1 MAIQDFI
8 NDELPKLKQN
18 GLDLDKTFAICSYVP
33 GQDVQK
39 MVADTFKYNRVI
51 YCQDIISEKLPPV
64 LNFYGCLSLLKELTN
79 KDIIKFDIDNPDN
92 ILVYRDSSKSQK
104 AGWYSV
110 NIFTVAQ
117 ELLNDGNSQQHLMS
131 VYEEKTGE
139 PYKENGDNFI
149 TKQDRDN
156 LEL

>member
-1 MAIQDFI
+1 
-8 NDELPKLKQN
+8 
-18 GLDLDKTFAICSYVP
+18 
-33 GQDVQK
+33 
-39 MVADTFKYNRVI
+39 MVANTFKYNRVI
-51 YCQDIISEKLPPV
+51 YCQDVISEKLPPV

-92 ILVYRDSSKSQK
+92 ILVYRDKSKIQK
-104 AGWYSV
+104 EGWYSV

-117 ELLNDGNSQQHLMS
+117 ELLNDGNSQQYLMS

-149 TKQDRDN
+149 TKQERDD